1 MASTSG
7 AVDKFPRE
15 GLKSRMT
22 KLVQQIPG
30 YGAVKFDDVKPLV
43 SPVDKMAAE
52 TKMGISQQT
61 LVSNQQKA
69 KRITQ
74 YMAALTAT
82 IGGFIMGTIL
92 GWTSPAGDRLIA
104 GEYPFLV
111 TESDLSFI
119 GSSMALGAV
128 FGSPVV
134 GNLVDTVGR
143 KNTMLLLAVP
153 TVTESDLSFI
163 GSSMALGAVFGSPV
177 VGNLVDTVGRK
188 NTMLLL
194 AVPRFYIG
202 TYEGKSCHSFISSTI
217 TNISCYLK
225 SWIASVY
232 GLSIICALLPIFFV
246 GLMLLMPE
254 SPQFHLKKNRVKQAK
269 ESLQWF
275 RGSEYDI
282 DSEITDMQ
290 NSLEKERSDK
300 VPLMQAFSTPAAK
313 RGLLIGLGVM
323 FIQQFGG
330 INAVVFYTVKIFKD
344 AGSSL
349 NPNLCTIIVGTIMM
363 VTTWIATMIVDRLG
377 RRILLL
383 VSAVIMALSTLTM
396 GYYFYLKNSG
406 SDVSNIGWLPL
417 GSLCVFI
424 IVFSLGFGPIPWM
437 LVGEIFPSQIKGI
450 AVSIACLFNWVS
462 VLVVTKFFG
471 DVTLLLGG
479 HGAFWIFSVIA
490 ALGAV
495 FTYILVPETKGKTLD
510 EIQMELGG
518 NGESNENVMVVVD
531 TKDGKY

>member
-1 MASTSG
+1 
-7 AVDKFPRE
+7 
-15 GLKSRMT
+15 
-22 KLVQQIPG
+22 
-30 YGAVKFDDVKPLV
+30 
-43 SPVDKMAAE
+43 MAAE

-61 LVSNQQKA
+61 LVSNQTQKA

-92 GWTSPAGDRLIA
+92 AWTSPAGEKLIA
-104 GEYPFLV
+104 GEYGFSV
-111 TESDLSFI
+111 TESDLSYI

-134 GNLVDTVGR
+134 GNLVDVVGR

-153 TVTESDLSFI
+153 TLVGWGLIIWAESILMFCAGRLLTGFGGGSFAVVVPMYTAEI
-163 GSSMALGAVFGSPV
+163 GEAEIRGTLGTYFQLQCTAGILFVYAVGSWASVFG
-177 VGNLVDTVGRK
+177 L
-188 NTMLLL
+188 TM
-194 AVPRFYIG
+194 
-202 TYEGKSCHSFISSTI
+202 
-217 TNISCYLK
+217 
-225 SWIASVY
+225 
-232 GLSIICALLPIFFV
+232 ICATLPIFFV
-246 GLMLLMPE
+246 GLMILMPE
-254 SPQFHLKKNRVKQAK
+254 SPQFHLKKNRVKKAK

-275 RGSEYDI
+275 RGSEKDVE
-282 DSEITDMQ
+282 SEITDMQ

-349 NPNLCTIIVGTIMM
+349 DANLATIIVGTIMM
-363 VTTWIATMIVDRLG
+363 VTTWIATLIVDRLG

-383 VSAVIMALSTLTM
+383 ISSLVMCLSTLTL
-396 GYYFYLKNSG
+396 GYYFYLKSHG

-450 AVSIACLFNWVS
+450 ACSIACLFNWAS

-471 DVTLLLGG
+471 DVSAKLGG

-490 ALGAV
+490 ALGTV
-495 FTYILVPETKGKTLD
+495 FTYVLVPETKGKTLD

-518 NGESNENVMVVVD
+518 SGESTEDVMVVVD

>member
-74 YMAALTAT
+74 YMAALTATIGGFIMGTILGWTSPAGDRLIKRYKSANLPT

-194 AVPRFYIG
+194 A
-202 TYEGKSCHSFISSTI
+202 
-217 TNISCYLK
+217 
-225 SWIASVY
+225 ASVY